1 MKIAIERTNLVR
13 ALARVRNAVETRTT
27 MPVLTHVYIEA
38 AGDKLTLTGTDID
51 IWIDEECEG
60 MEGKVEKEGN
70 AIVKAQKLFDIA
82 RAMPEGSE
90 ISLELKDGSLVM
102 QAGRAR
108 FVLSSMSKE
117 AFPKREKLRKAAGF
131 RIAATVLAK
140 MLART
145 IFAISDDESRYYLNG
160 VYLHSH
166 DKDGGNAEG
175 NAGDDKGGNEGGNA
189 GDDKGGNKGGN
200 KVFRAVSTD
209 GHRLARVEQKV
220 EGTDDLPGVILPRKA
235 AQELRKL
242 LDESESEVTVTLYQQ
257 EEEDSENDLDN
268 TRATV
273 MEFMFDKTRITSR
286 LIDGSFPDYERV
298 IPKESDKFMKFSCK
312 EFSARVAAV
321 HLMTSETTHGV
332 KFNLEPGSL
341 HISAQHGT
349 DGEGNYPLEVEYDG
363 EKIEV
368 GYNALYLLDMTRD
381 VIPEGGEFRWKD
393 PESAAIVLDKDDDS
407 VLYVIMP
414 MRV

>member
-1 MKIAIERTNLVR
+1 MKIAIERTSLVR
-13 ALARVRNAVETRTT
+13 ALSRVRNAVETRTT
-27 MPVLTHVYIEA
+27 MPVLSHVYMET

-51 IWIDEECEG
+51 LWIDEECEG
-60 MEGKVEKEGN
+60 MEGKIEKEGT

-82 RAMPEGSE
+82 RAMPEDSE
-90 ISLELKDGSLVM
+90 ISLELKDDQLVM
-102 QAGRAR
+102 QARRAR
-108 FVLSSMSKE
+108 FLLSSMSKE
-117 AFPKREKLRKAAGF
+117 AFPKREKLRKLQDF
-131 RIAATVLAK
+131 RIAAKSLEK

-145 IFAISDDESRYYLNG
+145 IFATSDDESRYYLNG

-166 DKDGGNAEG
+166 EK
-175 NAGDDKGGNEGGNA
+175 EGG
-189 GDDKGGNKGGN
+189 G

-209 GHRLARVEQKV
+209 GHRLARIEQEV
-220 EGTDDLPGVILPRKA
+220 EGTDNLPGVILPRKA

-242 LDESESEVTVTLYQQ
+242 LEESESEVTVTLYQQ
-257 EEEDSENDLDN
+257 EEEESDSNLDN

-273 MEFMFDKTRITSR
+273 MEFMFDNTRITSR

-298 IPKESDKFMKFSCK
+298 IPKETNKSMLFSSK
-312 EFSARVAAV
+312 EFSDHVAAV

-332 KFNLEPGSL
+332 KFNLERNSL

-363 EKIEV
+363 EGLEV

-381 VIPEGGEFRWKD
+381 AIAKKGKFCWQD
-393 PESAAIVLDKDDDS
+393 PEAAALVYDEEDSS

>member
-145 IFAISDDESRYYLNG
+145 TFAISDDESRYYLNG

-166 DKDGGNAEG
+166 EK
-175 NAGDDKGGNEGGNA
+175 EGGS
-189 GDDKGGNKGGN
+189 

-209 GHRLARVEQKV
+209 GHRLARIEQKV

-268 TRATV
+268 TRTTV

-298 IPKESDKFMKFSCK
+298 IPKESDKSMKFSCK

-393 PESAAIVLDKDDDS
+393 PEAAAIVLDKDDDS